1 MDRFIGL
8 DAHLSSCTMAVLG
21 PSGKR
26 LQTAVVETNAAA
38 LVDFVRGV
46 RGTRRLCMEEGTMSD
61 WLYEV
66 LSPHV
71 EELVVLGIPPGKK
84 GPKSDARDALGLAN
98 QLRLGNVELAV
109 YKGHGAFRQLRELS
123 RVYTKITDDVVRVKN
138 RLKAMYRSRGIVTSG
153 RSVFQESC
161 REEWLKQLPETSR
174 PAAEQLYAILDA
186 VEAVKATSQAQ
197 LVAESH
203 RHPISRK
210 LETIPGMGQ
219 VRVAQALAILVTPKR
234 FRTKRQLWS
243 YAGLGVVMRSS
254 SDWVRHEERWVRSDV
269 SAPRGLNP
277 RCNKQL
283 KMIFKGAATTA
294 INQAPQ
300 SPLGEQYARL
310 VAGETKPN
318 LAKLTVAR
326 KIAAV
331 FLALWKNEEVY
342 DSKRRR

>member
-8 DAHLSSCTMAVLG
+8 DAHLSSCTLAVVG

-26 LQTAVVETNAAA
+26 LQTEVVATDAGA
-38 LVDFVRGV
+38 LAGFVRSV
-46 RGTRRLCMEEGTMSD
+46 RGTRRLCMEEGTMSE

-161 REEWLKQLPETSR
+161 REE
-174 PAAEQLYAILDA
+174 
-186 VEAVKATSQAQ
+186 
-197 LVAESH
+197 
-203 RHPISRK
+203 
-210 LETIPGMGQ
+210 
-219 VRVAQALAILVTPKR
+219 
-234 FRTKRQLWS
+234 
-243 YAGLGVVMRSS
+243 
-254 SDWVRHEERWVRSDV
+254 
-269 SAPRGLNP
+269 
-277 RCNKQL
+277 
-283 KMIFKGAATTA
+283 
-294 INQAPQ
+294 
-300 SPLGEQYARL
+300 
-310 VAGETKPN
+310 
-318 LAKLTVAR
+318 
-326 KIAAV
+326 
-331 FLALWKNEEVY
+331 
-342 DSKRRR
+342 